1 MTRPVIGLSC
11 YLEPAKWGSWDA
23 LAAIVQWTYITK
35 LQSAG
40 AVVVVL
46 PPNGHSAEAIARL
59 DGLVLAGGADINPE
73 LYGASALPTTD
84 EPRFERDTSE
94 INLYLAARAKNIP
107 ILGICRGLQVMAV
120 AHGGTLHQHLPDNA
134 GSVAHRSTPGKFAQ
148 HQARFVEGSLIRNII
163 EVEEHT
169 VNSSHHQ
176 GVDSPGD
183 LTISGW
189 AQDGTVEACE
199 DPNTLFTL
207 GVQWHPEASDDE
219 IISERIFDAFV
230 SACQI

>member
-11 YLEPAKWGSWDA
+11 YLEPAKWGSWDV
-23 LAAIVQWTYITK
+23 LAAVVQWTYIAK

-73 LYGASALPTTD
+73 LYGATPLATTD

-107 ILGICRGLQVMAV
+107 ILGICRGLQIMTV
-120 AHGGTLHQHLPDNA
+120 AHGGTLHQHLPDTD
-134 GSVAHRSTPGKFAQ
+134 SPVIHRSSPGTFAL
-148 HQARFVEGSLIRNII
+148 HQARFVEGSLIRSIV

-176 GVDSPGD
+176 AVDSPGD
-183 LTISGW
+183 LTVTGW

-219 IISERIFDAFV
+219 VTSERIFNAFV
-230 SACQI
+230 AACQI